1 VPLPG
6 SEDASLFGGAPV
18 EASLFWD
25 LGLLVASLLAI
36 GAGASL
42 GIRGSAYVGAFG
54 ILFFVLVVGLDLDDS
69 SPAGK
74 LLGWPLIVL
83 ILGAAEFAASFVPS
97 LRLDRVRPGA
107 SEPPPPPAPHA
118 PPPPGQP

>member
-1 VPLPG
+1 M
-6 SEDASLFGGAPV
+6 
-18 EASLFWD
+18 
-25 LGLLVASLLAI
+25 LL
-36 GAGASL
+36 
-42 GIRGSAYVGAFG
+42 RRYVGAFG

-83 ILGAAEFAASFVPS
+83 ILGAAAFAARFVPS
-97 LRLDRVRPGA
+97 LRLDRLRPGA